1 MKKAKK
7 IYILLGILA
16 VICLLTFLVSRQEE
30 KKERIKNSDE
40 VILKIDSDDV
50 TELSWE
56 TEKGS
61 LAFHK
66 EDSWVYDEDEEFP
79 VNEKNIEKL
88 LEMFKKFTV
97 SFVIEDVEDYEQYGL
112 NDPLCNIQIKTK
124 DKNYE
129 IKVGD
134 YSKMDEERY
143 VSIGDGNVYLVK
155 DDPLEAFSLELK
167 DMIEDDEIPD
177 LSETKALQYEG
188 KENYQIVYEK
198 DSQKTYCKDD
208 VYFKK
213 DGNELLPLDTLNVK
227 AYLDAVTNLNFG
239 QYMTYNAT
247 EEELEQYGLDQP
259 DLTMTMEYEVT
270 EGEKEEK
277 VEAKEFV
284 FHISQDPKEKNK
296 KKSDAEED
304 EITAYARVGNSKII
318 YKISGEDYETLMK
331 AGYNDLRHQ
340 EVFTADIESIKSVD
354 ISLDGNS
361 YTLNTKKEDETTVWY
376 YNDQKVEGEDFANAL
391 SGLEISK
398 FTDKKPEQKE
408 EISLTIYL
416 NNKTYPEVTV
426 EIYRYDGNNCLAVLD
441 GEPLAL
447 LGRSHVVE
455 LTEAVNA
462 IVLNDE
468 NIKN

>member
-1 MKKAKK
+1 
-7 IYILLGILA
+7 
-16 VICLLTFLVSRQEE
+16 
-30 KKERIKNSDE
+30 
-40 VILKIDSDDV
+40 
-50 TELSWE
+50 
-56 TEKGS
+56 
-61 LAFHK
+61 
-66 EDSWVYDEDEEFP
+66 
-79 VNEKNIEKL
+79 
-88 LEMFKKFTV
+88 
-97 SFVIEDVEDYEQYGL
+97 
-112 NDPLCNIQIKTK
+112 
-124 DKNYE
+124 
-129 IKVGD
+129 
-134 YSKMDEERY
+134 
-143 VSIGDGNVYLVK
+143 
-155 DDPLEAFSLELK
+155 
-167 DMIEDDEIPD
+167 
-177 LSETKALQYEG
+177 
-188 KENYQIVYEK
+188 
-198 DSQKTYCKDD
+198 
-208 VYFKK
+208 
-213 DGNELLPLDTLNVK
+213 
-227 AYLDAVTNLNFG
+227 
-239 QYMTYNAT
+239 
-247 EEELEQYGLDQP
+247 
-259 DLTMTMEYEVT
+259 MTMEYEVT

-284 FHISQDPKEKNK
+284 LHISQDPKEKNK

>member
-247 EEELEQYGLDQP
+247 EEELEQYGLD
-259 DLTMTMEYEVT
+259 
-270 EGEKEEK
+270 
-277 VEAKEFV
+277 
-284 FHISQDPKEKNK
+284 
-296 KKSDAEED
+296 
-304 EITAYARVGNSKII
+304 
-318 YKISGEDYETLMK
+318 
-331 AGYNDLRHQ
+331 
-340 EVFTADIESIKSVD
+340 
-354 ISLDGNS
+354 
-361 YTLNTKKEDETTVWY
+361 
-376 YNDQKVEGEDFANAL
+376 
-391 SGLEISK
+391 
-398 FTDKKPEQKE
+398 
-408 EISLTIYL
+408 
-416 NNKTYPEVTV
+416 
-426 EIYRYDGNNCLAVLD
+426 
-441 GEPLAL
+441 
-447 LGRSHVVE
+447 
-455 LTEAVNA
+455 
-462 IVLNDE
+462 
-468 NIKN
+468 